1 MPLYTLYEYE
11 NDLGQTKCMLCECA
25 MYDLVL
31 FSSHKNSKFAFIKF
45 LQVLRPASSSI
56 FHAWLKVLINMS
68 K

>member
-25 MYDLVL
+25 IYDLVL

-45 LQVLRPASSSI
+45 VQ
-56 FHAWLKVLINMS
+56 
-68 K
+68 